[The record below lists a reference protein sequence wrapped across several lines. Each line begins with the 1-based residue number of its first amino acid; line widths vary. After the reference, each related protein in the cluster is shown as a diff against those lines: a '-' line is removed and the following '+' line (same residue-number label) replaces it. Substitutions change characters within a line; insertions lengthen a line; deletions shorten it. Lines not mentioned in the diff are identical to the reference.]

1 MSSTP
6 GPPSAI
12 NSSLEK
18 NASQEIGVTE
28 KTEPLLPK
36 LPSRSQNQVSNKNQL
51 QMDPEQETEI
61 MLACSMIKKR
71 VSGSR
76 GEELMTALHRLGSR
90 GSSTSRKDDGSSIDR
105 RSSSFGS
112 AALAPDRQI

>member
-1 MSSTP
+1 
-6 GPPSAI
+6 
-12 NSSLEK
+12 
-18 NASQEIGVTE
+18 
-28 KTEPLLPK
+28 
-36 LPSRSQNQVSNKNQL
+36 
-51 QMDPEQETEI
+51 MDPEQETEI

-90 GSSTSRKDDGSSIDR
+90 GSSMSRKDDGSSVDR

-112 AALAPDRQI
+112 